1 MRTPLKL
8 LTVGVVFVTAT
19 VAGCS
24 STAGSS
30 GAVQDDAS
38 SAAASSSA
46 ASTAP
51 APSPDPVT
59 PTVAPTEAP
68 ASPVASPTDSPPL
81 LGGTVSY
88 CDTGLA
94 YSCGEVGPGGGTVF
108 LAVSQAFSLSN
119 GYTTASCGTDD
130 CHYMEAQLALL
141 PGLPW
146 CEGPG
151 ATTSVSPGTG
161 AAIGTGY
168 SNTMTMATFSNY
180 CSSGAANTAK
190 ASSSGGYTDWYVP
203 SLDEAGALYNGIGS
217 RINPFTGGNVC
228 WTSSQNNAKTAYW
241 SMVGYGYSGGSAGYS
256 SGNSYKSDARAV
268 CLVRA
273 F

>member
-1 MRTPLKL
+1 MRARLKL
-8 LTVGVVFVTAT
+8 LTVGLVLVTAT

-30 GAVQDDAS
+30 GAVQDDATMAPAS
-38 SAAASSSA
+38 SAAAVSPA

-81 LGGTVSY
+81 LGGSSNSN
-88 CDTGLA
+88 CATGLA
-94 YSCGEVGPGGGTVF
+94 YSCGDVGPGGGTVF
-108 LAVSQAFSLSN
+108 LAVSQAFSLSD
-119 GYTTASCGTDD
+119 GYTTASCGTNN
-130 CHYMEAQLALL
+130 CHYMETQLSLL
-141 PGLPW
+141 PGMPW
-146 CEGPG
+146 CVGPG

-168 SNTMTMATFSNY
+168 SNTQTMATFSGY
-180 CSSGAANTAK
+180 CSSGAANAAI
-190 ASSSGGYTDWYVP
+190 ASTSGGYTDWYVP
-203 SLDEAGALYNGIGS
+203 SQDEAYALYAALGS
-217 RINPFTGGNVC
+217 ADNMFTGGNNC
-228 WTSSQNNAKTAYW
+228 WNSSQKSAKYAYW
-241 SMVGYGYSGGSAGYS
+241 SMVANGWS
-256 SGNSYKSDARAV
+256 SSNTAKTYPNMPV